1 MKFHTRKPTALAAL
15 LLTATFAF
23 AGCGGDDGGDGGSA
37 DGGSGGGG
45 GGDLSITMLPK
56 NLGNAYFDTS
66 TDGAQKA
73 ADEIGADFE
82 EVGPD
87 TAQPRRA
94 GVLHQHRR
102 PAGQERADPLRQRP
116 GRPVRRGRRGPQC

>member
-1 MKFHTRKPTALAAL
+1 MKFQKRRPAALAAL
-15 LLTATFAF
+15 LLTASFAF
-23 AGCGGDDGGDGGSA
+23 TACGGDDGGDGGSA
-37 DGGSGGGG
+37 GGSGG

-66 TDGAQKA
+66 TSGAEKA

-87 TAQPRRA
+87 TASPDAQVSYINTVA
-94 GVLHQHRR
+94 Q
-102 PAGQERADPLRQRP
+102 Q
-116 GRPVRRGRRGPQC
+116 